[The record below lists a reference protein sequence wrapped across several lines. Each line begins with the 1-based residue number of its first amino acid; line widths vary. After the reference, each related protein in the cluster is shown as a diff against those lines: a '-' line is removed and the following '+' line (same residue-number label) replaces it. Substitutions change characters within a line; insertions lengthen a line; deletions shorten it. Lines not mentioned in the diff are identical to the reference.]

1 MIAAALAAALLA
13 LGLLVHLALTAV
25 RATGAAAPPRPR
37 ITPEQARHAGA
48 EDMRAAWLAAQLGA
62 LPPPQR
68 GGDAAFVAAR
78 LAEVPR
84 TDWDEAALRRHG
96 QLLWSLRPA
105 AARAG
110 LLAEV
115 EERLDRVAAML
126 SDLTGREFDTRLGQS
141 DERCLC
147 HPDPQVRAAYLA
159 GGSDGVDAVMR
170 TISEARARGRQ
181 DAAARAAADS
191 LARQRNAAL
200 RALREIDRATR
211 TRDDHAAWDEQ
222 VRQLGG

>member
-1 MIAAALAAALLA
+1 
-13 LGLLVHLALTAV
+13 
-25 RATGAAAPPRPR
+25 
-37 ITPEQARHAGA
+37 
-48 EDMRAAWLAAQLGA
+48 
-62 LPPPQR
+62 
-68 GGDAAFVAAR
+68 
-78 LAEVPR
+78 
-84 TDWDEAALRRHG
+84 
-96 QLLWSLRPA
+96 
-105 AARAG
+105 
-110 LLAEV
+110 
-115 EERLDRVAAML
+115 ML

>member
-13 LGLLVHLALTAV
+13 LGLLVHLALNAL
-25 RATGAAAPPRPR
+25 RATGAAAPTRAP

-48 EDMRAAWLAAQLGA
+48 EDMRAAWLAAQLGT

-78 LAEVPR
+78 LAESPR
-84 TDWDEAALRRHG
+84 EDWDAAVLRRHG

-126 SDLTGREFDTRLGQS
+126 SDLTGLEFDTRLGQS

-147 HPDPQVRAAYLA
+147 HPDPQVREAYLA

-200 RALREIDRATR
+200 RALREIDRATGA
-211 TRDDHAAWDEQ
+211 RDAHAAWDEQ
-222 VRQLGG
+222 VRRLGG